1 MEASCELEY
10 DALPLP
16 PHSFLALINL
26 MRQPI
31 LLQCFLIG
39 YLWFGH
45 TAAGAEE
52 TPQQWKVSELRFQ
65 NETLSDNPVDTP
77 FSATFTSEAG
87 HSITVPGFYDGD
99 QTYCVRFTP
108 SMSGQWNYTTTS
120 TTDELNNQSG
130 KLTVSPATDQL
141 RGGIELDPNNDRQF
155 QFQNGDRYFPIA
167 FECDWLFALDGENA
181 DDIPKTRKFVDTLAE
196 NGFNQVVL
204 NVFAYDVKWAKDD
217 RLDAKYE
224 YGSPK
229 VYPFAGDNE
238 SPDHSKLNIE
248 YFQRLDRVIEYLDQK
263 GIAAHLMVYVWN
275 KRVNWP
281 EANSAADN
289 RYFDYV
295 VRRYQAYPNLIW
307 DISKEALGYGHNDVK
322 YIHGRIERLR
332 DLDAYKRL
340 ITVHDYSYCRRFAD
354 KIDFVSVQLWQ
365 SELYHVMRDVCKN
378 IPGKPILNIEHGG
391 YEKGPYVV
399 FNGNYTSPEVC
410 LERAYQCVFAGTFPT
425 HYWQG
430 AAWNVIVPDVTEL
443 APEDRPRLDYYRHLQ
458 TLVEKYDLGNLIA
471 GDKHSNA
478 GFSLHNGKGQIL
490 YYVPKEND
498 FLGLRLPSEVRGQ
511 TMSLTWFNPFDGTFS
526 ETTQQKID
534 QWPAVKVPGEDG
546 FRILILDHPDPNQ

>member
-1 MEASCELEY
+1 MPRLASPPHLPQMNFMRLPAFVLPLLLASCVVIGHSFVHADEAS
-10 DALPLP
+10 P
-16 PHSFLALINL
+16 
-26 MRQPI
+26 Q
-31 LLQCFLIG
+31 
-39 YLWFGH
+39 
-45 TAAGAEE
+45 
-52 TPQQWKVSELRFQ
+52 TPTQWEVTELRFQ
-65 NETLSDNPVDTP
+65 VETLADNPVDIP
-77 FSATFTSEAG
+77 FSATFTNEAG
-87 HSITVPGFYDGD
+87 QTLKVPGFYDGD
-99 QTYCVRFTP
+99 QTYCIRFTP
-108 SMSGQWNYTTTS
+108 SAAGKWTYQTASPNTELNAQTS
-120 TTDELNNQSG
+120 TLNVAASTDG
-130 KLTVSPATDQL
+130 R
-141 RGGIELDPNNDRQF
+141 RGGIELDPDNDRQF
-155 QFQNGDRYFPIA
+155 QFQNGDRYYPIA
-167 FECDWLFALDGENA
+167 FECDWLFALDAENA
-181 DDIPKTRKFVDTLAE
+181 GDIPKTRQFVDTLAE

-217 RLDAKYE
+217 RLDSKYE
-224 YGSPK
+224 YGSPN

-248 YFQRLDRVIEYLDQK
+248 YFQRLDRVVEYLDQK

-281 EANSAADN
+281 QANSDADN

-307 DISKEALGYGHNDVK
+307 DISKEALGYGHNDVN
-322 YIHGRIERLR
+322 YIHGRIRRLR
-332 DLDAYKRL
+332 ELDAYQRL
-340 ITVHDYSYCRRFAD
+340 ITVHDYGYCRRFAD

-365 SELYHVMRDVCKN
+365 SELYHVMREVCKN

-430 AAWNVIVPDVTEL
+430 AAWNVIVPDITEL
-443 APEDRPRLDYYRHLQ
+443 EPEDRPRLDYYRHLQ

-471 GDKHSNA
+471 GDKRSNA
-478 GFSLHNGKGQIL
+478 GFCLHNDNGQIL

-511 TMSLTWFNPFDGTFS
+511 TMNLTWFNPFDGTFS
-526 ETTQQKID
+526 ETTQQKIE
-534 QWPAVKVPGEDG
+534 QWPAVKVPGGDG
-546 FRILILDHPDPNQ
+546 FRILILNHPVASE